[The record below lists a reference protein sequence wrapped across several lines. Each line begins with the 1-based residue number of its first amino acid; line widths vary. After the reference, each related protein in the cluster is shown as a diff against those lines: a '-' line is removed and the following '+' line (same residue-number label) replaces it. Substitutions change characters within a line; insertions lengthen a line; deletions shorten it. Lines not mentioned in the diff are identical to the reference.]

1 MKIHDAYLPS
11 TAASQL
17 KQAEPTAAPASAR
30 AEAERKQTQVASD
43 SVGLSELSV
52 RLLGLARVEAPE
64 RAARIE
70 RLAMEV
76 RSGRYHVDP
85 LAVARRIVDEAL
97 GG

>member
-11 TAASQL
+11 TGPSQL
-17 KQAEPTAAPASAR
+17 KQAEQAGATAPAR
-30 AEAERKQTQVASD
+30 TEAQRKQTHGATD

-52 RLLGLARVEAPE
+52 RLLDLVRSEAPE

-70 RLAMEV
+70 RLALEV
-76 RSGRYHVDP
+76 RSGRYQVDP

-97 GG
+97 ER